1 MLRPA
6 LAAGVAVVMMETL
19 TDFATVQYFGVDTVS
34 VGVFRIWRGTFDR
47 DAASEFATLV
57 LVVALMII
65 GLERIMRG
73 RARFGEGGWRCR
85 RPGPSSA
92 NQAQGLACLRALL
105 VHPPA
110 VLRCTDAPTRLVDV
124 RRGHRPAR
132 DTQHRTLP

>member
-1 MLRPA
+1 
-6 LAAGVAVVMMETL
+6 MMETL

-73 RARFGEGGWRCR
+73 RARSSGR
-85 RPGPSSA
+85 RPAPPLDCCATSA
-92 NQAQGLACLRALL
+92 NQAQGWWLATGVCSFILL
-105 VHPPA
+105 LSFGA
-110 VLRCTDAPTRLVDV
+110 ADAPARLVGRSARSPAPGTPNTD
-124 RRGHRPAR
+124 RFLEFLGNSSSSHR
-132 DTQHRTLP
+132 